1 MGIEV
6 SFVDMRTPENA
17 SAALKP
23 NTKLVWIETP
33 TNPTLKIVDIKA
45 VSDLVHQ
52 QVGSLQLFLCLFH
65 TCIIFNYF
73 PSVTFITS
81 EIPGNFHLALQNPHN
96 GTKSK

>member
-1 MGIEV
+1 MIHFVTHPLLKLLGLFLRYFRQIASKMGIEV

-52 QVGSLQLFLCLFH
+52 QVGSLAQPFLF
-65 TCIIFNYF
+65 
-73 PSVTFITS
+73 TF
-81 EIPGNFHLALQNPHN
+81 
-96 GTKSK
+96 